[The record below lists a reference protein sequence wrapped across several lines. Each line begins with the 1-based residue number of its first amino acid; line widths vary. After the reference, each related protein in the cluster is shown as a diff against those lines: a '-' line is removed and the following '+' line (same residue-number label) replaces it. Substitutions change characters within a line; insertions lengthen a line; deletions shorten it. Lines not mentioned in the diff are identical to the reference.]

1 MSVRDLTEVKLDQR
15 QCGLLATI
23 GTQQAK
29 DPDGQ
34 WPMWEWVEH
43 RASSFGLENPRE
55 VLYSLPRIG
64 APAGSF
70 GLSYGFTTHVPRILT
85 DDTRIALTAAA
96 ALALD
101 EQQSDLGDPLLRVL
115 HHMIALWRNAPRSPN
130 EVTRVKLTSEEL
142 QAAFPHMRPRIIG
155 LIPEYLANEPLLSS
169 SRSRQEDG
177 SWMMEIPRQ
186 VMQYEHAKSLRDY
199 VSEACQQVHQALE
212 AARKMFAGQTAPA
225 PTAEPEP
232 VPAPEPVT
240 DPGVGATRVPLNQ
253 EWILGDPIGDPG
265 GFGAVYE
272 AQSADGTGAA
282 AKLVPKRPGADREML
297 FTDLPGVRNV
307 VPVIDSGEHDDHWV
321 LVMPRATKSLRA
333 HLQNGPLAL
342 EEAVRVLTDITE
354 TLTDLDGQVVHRD
367 LKPENVLLLNGRWCL
382 ADFGIAR
389 YAEATTAQLTYKFS
403 GTLAYMAPERWK
415 NQRATSASDIYA
427 LGVLAYE
434 LLEGTTP
441 FTGPDEAGF
450 AEQHL
455 RGTPPPL
462 TAAPALL
469 AALITECLYKAP
481 QARPAPANVLERL
494 RRIPAGALTGGLA
507 ALVEADREVVARR
520 AEDDRQAS
528 EQATEAER
536 REDLFAAAATS
547 LSLISEQLLTAITG
561 VLSTATVHRENA
573 GGWTIHLSGAE
584 LALTGP
590 QEIPE
595 AAAGSPQPFDV
606 IAAATITVKTTV
618 ARRGYEGRSHSL
630 WYADAQVAEQ
640 YRWFE
645 TAFMANPFSGS
656 VSSTDPFA
664 LDPQQGR
671 AAIARGIGTRQAAW
685 PFTPLV
691 IGELDEFIDRWARW
705 LADAATGRLEHPSQ
719 MPERNPEGS
728 WRS

>member
-1 MSVRDLTEVKLDQR
+1 MSVRDLTEVRLDQR

-43 RASSFGLENPRE
+43 RARSFGLENPRE

-64 APAGSF
+64 APTGSF

-85 DDTRIALTAAA
+85 EDTQIALTAAA

-101 EQQSDLGDPLLRVL
+101 ELQSDLGDPLLRVL

-130 EVTRVKLTSEEL
+130 EVTRVTLTSEEL
-142 QAAFPHMRPRIIG
+142 RAAFPHMRPRIIG
-155 LIPEYLANEPLLSS
+155 LIPEYMANEPLLSS

-177 SWMMEIPRQ
+177 SWTMEIPRQ

-199 VSEACQQVHQALE
+199 VSGACQQVHQALE
-212 AARKMFAGQTAPA
+212 TDREMFAGQTVSA

-232 VPAPEPVT
+232 VPEPVT
-240 DPGVGATRVPLNQ
+240 DPGVGAMRVPLKQ

-272 AQSADGTGAA
+272 AQSADGMEAA

-321 LVMPRATKSLRA
+321 LVMPRAAKSLRA

-342 EEAVRVLTDITE
+342 EEAVRVLTDIAE

-389 YAEATTAQLTYKFS
+389 YAEATTAQVTYKFS

-427 LGVLAYE
+427 LGVFAYE

-441 FTGPDEAGF
+441 FTGPDEEGF

-462 TAAPALL
+462 TSAPALL

-528 EQATEAER
+528 EQATEVER

-547 LSLISEQLLTAITG
+547 LGLISEQLLSAITG
-561 VLSTATVHRENA
+561 VLSTATMHRENA

-584 LALTGP
+584 LALSGP

-595 AAAGSPQPFDV
+595 AVAAGSPQPFDV

-640 YRWFE
+640 YQWYE

-671 AAIARGIGTRQAAW
+671 AAIAQGIGTRQAAW

-719 MPERNPEGS
+719 MPERNPQGS

>member
-1 MSVRDLTEVKLDQR
+1 MSVRDLTEVQLDQR

-23 GTQQAK
+23 GAQQAK

-64 APAGSF
+64 APAGAF
-70 GLSYGFTTHVPRILT
+70 GISYGFTTFVPRILAE
-85 DDTRIALTAAA
+85 DTRIALTAAA

-101 EQQSDLGDPLLRVL
+101 ELQSDLGDPFLRVL
-115 HHMIALWRNAPRSPN
+115 HHMIAMWRNTPRSPN

-142 QAAFPHMRPRIIG
+142 QAAFPHMRPRIIS
-155 LIPEYLANEPLLSS
+155 LIPEYIANEPLLPS
-169 SRSRQEDG
+169 SRSTQADG
-177 SWMMEIPRQ
+177 RWTMEIPRQ
-186 VMQYEHAKSLRDY
+186 VMLYENAKTLRDY
-199 VSEACQQVHQALE
+199 VSEACQRVHQALE
-212 AARKMFAGQTAPA
+212 ADREIFA
-225 PTAEPEP
+225 
-232 VPAPEPVT
+232 APEPVA
-240 DPGVGATRVPLNQ
+240 DSDVGEKMRVPLRQ
-253 EWILGDPIGDPG
+253 EWILGDPIGDTG
-265 GFGAVYE
+265 GFGVVYE
-272 AQSADGTGAA
+272 AQSGDSESAA
-282 AKLVPKRPGADREML
+282 AKLVPKRPGADRELL
-297 FTDLPGVRNV
+297 FADLQGVRNV
-307 VPVIDSGEHDDHWV
+307 VPVIDSGEYDDQWV
-321 LVMPRATKSLRA
+321 LVMPRAKKSLRA
-333 HLQNGPLAL
+333 HLQKGTLAL
-342 EEAVRVLTDITE
+342 EEAVRVLTDIAE

-389 YAEATTAQLTYKFS
+389 YAEATTAQLTYKFH

-450 AEQHL
+450 AHQHL
-455 RGTPPPL
+455 HSAPPPL
-462 TAAPALL
+462 TTAPALL

-507 ALVEADREVVARR
+507 VLAEADREVVALR

-536 REDLFAAAATS
+536 REDLFEAAAIS
-547 LSLISEQLLTAITG
+547 LSLISEQLLTAISG

-573 GGWTIHLSGAE
+573 GGWTIHISGAA
-584 LALTGP
+584 LTLTGP
-590 QEIPE
+590 QAIAE
-595 AAAGSPQPFDV
+595 AGTAGSPQPFDV
-606 IAAATITVKTTV
+606 IAAATIAVKTGR

-630 WYADAQVAEQ
+630 WYADSQVAEQ

-645 TAFMANPFSGS
+645 TAFMANAFSGAL
-656 VSSTDPFA
+656 SSTDPFA
-664 LDPQQGR
+664 LDPQEGR
-671 AAIARGIGTRQAAW
+671 AAIARGIGTKQAAW
-685 PFTPLV
+685 PFTPLL

-705 LADAATGRLEHPSQ
+705 LADAATGRLEHPSH

>member
-1 MSVRDLTEVKLDQR
+1 MSDLTEVTLDRR
-15 QCGLLATI
+15 QCGLLTTI
-23 GTQQAK
+23 GTQQMK

-43 RASSFGLENPRE
+43 RARSFGLENPRE

-64 APAGSF
+64 TPAGSL
-70 GLSYGFTTHVPRILT
+70 GLSYGFTTHVPRILAEG
-85 DDTRIALTAAA
+85 TRIALTAAA

-101 EQQSDLGDPLLRVL
+101 ELRSDLGDPFLRVL
-115 HHMIALWRNAPRSPN
+115 HHMIDLWRNAPRSPN
-130 EVTRVKLTSEEL
+130 EVTRVKMTSEEL
-142 QAAFPHMRPRIIG
+142 QAAFRHMRPRIIRS
-155 LIPEYLANEPLLSS
+155 IPDYFANEPLLSS

-177 SWMMEIPRQ
+177 SWTMEVPRQ
-186 VMQYEHAKSLRDY
+186 VMRYEHAKSLRDY

-212 AARKMFAGQTAPA
+212 ADQGMFAVGTASAPA
-225 PTAEPEP
+225 TEPEP
-232 VPAPEPVT
+232 VPVSAPVAEPGGEV
-240 DPGVGATRVPLNQ
+240 VRVQLKQ

-272 AQSADGTGAA
+272 AQSADVTEAA
-282 AKLVPKRPGADREML
+282 AKLVPKRPGAEREML
-297 FTDLPGVRNV
+297 FTELPDVRNV
-307 VPVIDSGEHDDHWV
+307 VPIIDSGEHDDHWV
-321 LVMPRATKSLRA
+321 LVMPRANESLRA

-342 EEAVRVLTDITE
+342 EETVRVLTDIAE

-367 LKPENVLLLNGRWCL
+367 LKPENILLLNGRWCL

-389 YAEATTAQLTYKFS
+389 YAEAATAQVTYKFA

-434 LLEGTTP
+434 LLEGIAP
-441 FTGPDEAGF
+441 FAGPDEVAF
-450 AEQHL
+450 ADQHL

-494 RRIPAGALTGGLA
+494 RRIPASALTGGLA

-520 AEDDRQAS
+520 AEDHRQAS

-536 REDLFAAAATS
+536 REDLFAAGATS

-561 VLSTATVHRENA
+561 VLSTAVVHRENA
-573 GGWTIHLSGAE
+573 GGWTIHLNGAE

-590 QEIPE
+590 QETPE
-595 AAAGSPQPFDV
+595 AATTGSPQPFDV
-606 IAAATITVKTTV
+606 IAAATITVKTTA

-630 WYADAQVAEQ
+630 WYADAHVAGQ
-640 YRWFE
+640 YQWFE
-645 TAFMANPFSGS
+645 TAFMANAFSGS
-656 VSSTDPFA
+656 VASLDPFA
-664 LDPQQGR
+664 LDPGQGR
-671 AAIARGIGTRQAAW
+671 AAIARGIGTRQVAW

-719 MPERNPEGS
+719 MPERDPEGS
-728 WRS
+728 WRR

>member
-1 MSVRDLTEVKLDQR
+1 MRDLTEVELDR
-15 QCGLLATI
+15 RHCGLLVTI

-64 APAGSF
+64 APAESF
-70 GLSYGFTTHVPRILT
+70 GLSYGFTTNVPRILAE
-85 DDTRIALTAAA
+85 DTRIALTAAA
-96 ALALD
+96 AFALD
-101 EQQSDLGDPLLRVL
+101 EVKYDLGDPFMRVL
-115 HHMIALWRNAPRSPN
+115 HHMIALWRSAPRSPN
-130 EVTRVKLTSEEL
+130 EVTRVQLTSEEL
-142 QAAFPHMRPRIIG
+142 QAAFPHMRPRIIR
-155 LIPEYLANEPLLSS
+155 LMPEYIANEPLLSS

-177 SWMMEIPRQ
+177 SWTIEIPRQ
-186 VMQYEHAKSLRDY
+186 VMRYEHAKSLRDY
-199 VSEACQQVHQALE
+199 VSEACQQVHQAVE
-212 AARKMFAGQTAPA
+212 ADRKMFGGLVAPA
-225 PTAEPEP
+225 PTAEPA
-232 VPAPEPVT
+232 PAPEPET
-240 DPGVGATRVPLNQ
+240 DTGVEEVRVLLKQ
-253 EWILGDPIGDPG
+253 EWFLGGPIGDPG
-265 GFGAVYE
+265 GFGAVY
-272 AQSADGTGAA
+272 AARSADGTQAA

-321 LVMPRATKSLRA
+321 LVMPRAKKSLRA

-342 EEAVRVLTDITE
+342 EEAVRVLTDIAE

-389 YAEATTAQLTYKFS
+389 YAEATTAQLTYKFH

-450 AEQHL
+450 ADQHL
-455 RGTPPPL
+455 RGTPSPL

-494 RRIPAGALTGGLA
+494 RRIPSGALTGGLA
-507 ALVEADREVVARR
+507 ALAEADWEVVARR

-528 EQATEAER
+528 EQATETER
-536 REDLFAAAATS
+536 REDLFAAAVTS
-547 LSLISEQLLTAITG
+547 LNLISEQLLTAITG
-561 VLSTATVHRENA
+561 VLSTATVHREST
-573 GGWTIHLSGAE
+573 GGWTMHLSGAE

-595 AAAGSPQPFDV
+595 AATAGAPQPFDV
-606 IAAATITVKTTV
+606 IAAATVTVKTSV

-640 YRWFE
+640 YQWFE
-645 TAFMANPFSGS
+645 TAFMTNPFSGMLS
-656 VSSTDPFA
+656 AMDPFA

-671 AAIARGIGTRQAAW
+671 AAIAGGIGTRQAAW
-685 PFTPLV
+685 PFTPLG

-705 LADAATGRLEHPSQ
+705 LADGATGRLEHPST
-719 MPERNPEGS
+719 MPERDPQGS
-728 WRS
+728 WRR

>member
-1 MSVRDLTEVKLDQR
+1 MTEVELDRR

-43 RASSFGLENPRE
+43 RARSLGLENPRE

-64 APAGSF
+64 VPAGSL
-70 GLSYGFTTHVPRILT
+70 GISYGFTTHVPRILAE
-85 DDTRIALTAAA
+85 DTRIALTAAA
-96 ALALD
+96 AFALD
-101 EQQSDLGDPLLRVL
+101 ELKSDLGDPLLRVL
-115 HHMIALWRNAPRSPN
+115 HHMITLWRDAPRSPN

-142 QAAFPHMRPRIIG
+142 QAAFPHMRPRIIR
-155 LIPEYLANEPLLSS
+155 LMPDHIANEPLLSS
-169 SRSRQEDG
+169 SRSSREDG
-177 SWMMEIPRQ
+177 SWTMEIPRQ
-186 VMQYEHAKSLRDY
+186 VMRYEHATSLRDY
-199 VSEACQQVHQALE
+199 VSVACVEVHHALQADRE
-212 AARKMFAGQTAPA
+212 MFAGQTPPA
-225 PTAEPEP
+225 PTAGP
-232 VPAPEPVT
+232 VPAPEPEA
-240 DPGVGATRVPLNQ
+240 DPGAEELRVPLKR
-253 EWILGDPIGDPG
+253 EWFLGDPIGDPG

-272 AQSADGTGAA
+272 ARAADGTKAA
-282 AKLVPKRPGADREML
+282 AKLVPKRPGADRELL

-307 VPVIDSGEHDDHWV
+307 VPVIDSGEYDGHWV
-321 LVMPRATKSLRA
+321 LVMPRARKSLRA

-342 EEAVRVLTDITE
+342 EEAVRVLTDIAE
-354 TLTDLDGQVVHRD
+354 TLTDLDGEIVHRD
-367 LKPENVLLLNGRWCL
+367 LKPENVLLLDGRWCL

-389 YAEATTAQLTYKFS
+389 YAEATTAQLTYKLA

-434 LLEGTTP
+434 LLEGTPP
-441 FTGPDEAGF
+441 FTGPGEAF

-455 RGTPPPL
+455 RATPRPL
-462 TAAPALL
+462 TAAPPLL

-481 QARPAPANVLERL
+481 QARPASANLLERL
-494 RRIPAGALTGGLA
+494 RRLPVGALTGGLA
-507 ALVEADREVVARR
+507 ALMEADREVVTRR

-536 REDLFAAAATS
+536 REDLFTAATVS
-547 LSLISEQLLTAITG
+547 LRLISERLLTAITG

-573 GGWTIHLSGAE
+573 GGWRIRLRDAE

-590 QEIPE
+590 QEVPE
-595 AAAGSPQPFDV
+595 AAGASQPFDV
-606 IAAATITVKTTV
+606 IAAATVTVKTTA

-630 WYADAQVAEQ
+630 WYADAQAAQQ
-640 YRWFE
+640 YQWFE
-645 TAFMANPFSGS
+645 TAFMANPSRS
-656 VSSTDPFA
+656 AVSSTDPFA

-671 AAIARGIGTRQAAW
+671 AAIVEGIGTRQAAW

-691 IGELDEFIDRWARW
+691 IGELDAFIDRWARW
-705 LADAATGRLEHPSQ
+705 LADAATGRLERPGPIQ
-719 MPERNPEGS
+719 ERDPRGS
-728 WRS
+728 WRRR